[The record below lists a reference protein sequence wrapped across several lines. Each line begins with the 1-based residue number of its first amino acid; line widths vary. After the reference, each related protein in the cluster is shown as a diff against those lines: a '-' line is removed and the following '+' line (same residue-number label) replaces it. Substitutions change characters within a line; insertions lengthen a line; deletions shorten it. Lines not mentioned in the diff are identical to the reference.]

1 MYNRRKSS
9 WAIKTLLIEKVH
21 CISVKVNENRTT
33 SRLILVIFLNY
44 EDKEKSMLH
53 TAQQKNQVTYKGT
66 KPGRVSDFCSAI
78 LSTGRKWSNVYRV
91 LREKG
96 CDLSFLY
103 QVKVSFMDK
112 SYIPPWRSNSH
123 ELLCSEQQNQQ
134 NAKNTDDLTVYLEY
148 IPETTEG

>member
-21 CISVKVNENRTT
+21 CISVTVNENRT

-123 ELLCSEQQNQQ
+123 ELLCSEQQHQQ
-134 NAKNTDDLTVYLEY
+134 NVKNTDDLTVYLEY
-148 IPETTEG
+148 IPETIEG